1 MADAQEQQAEFSG
14 GRLVDRPAQAPANSI
29 FYAHD
34 TGERFRFMHGNWHL
48 IDNVQQVEHEQME
61 HPGQDVI
68 DAADA
73 LRAAAATTPQAAS
86 GDSGDAGQTAPPP
99 ARPAKKVS
107 K

>member
-1 MADAQEQQAEFSG
+1 MADAQEQQAEFSA
-14 GRLVDRPAQAPANSI
+14 GRLADRPTQAPTNSVY
-29 FYAHD
+29 YAHD
-34 TGERFRFMHGNWHL
+34 TGERFRFIHGNWHL

-73 LRAAAATTPQAAS
+73 LRAAATTPQAAS
-86 GDSGDAGQTAPPP
+86 GDSGDAGQVAPPP
-99 ARPAKKVS
+99 ARPAKKTS